1 MGVKMRGFGSGAPSM
16 VDKDKG
22 SKGLGVCK
30 VEDAASQIVR

>member
-1 MGVKMRGFGSGAPSM
+1 MGVKMRSFRCGAPSM
-16 VDKDKG
+16 VDKDEG